1 MPAPPP
7 RLILGRQILG
17 FARDES
23 GATAVVVAVTL
34 TTLMGF
40 AGLAIDAG
48 HWYGDRRLAQNAADA
63 AAYSA
68 AIDSAS
74 GDTTAGVTAAAK
86 VITAQYGL
94 TNGSNGVTVAVNN
107 PPSTGAYTST
117 AGAWEVVITKTESL
131 FFATSFIN
139 SASVSARGVAVAGST
154 GGKYCVQ
161 ALDPS
166 TSVTTVSASNGIN
179 IDASVC
185 GLAVNGGNSAA
196 LSIIGGATIRDK
208 YTSVVGGTSINNGGS
223 LVSTNT
229 PDHKSTADPYAGV
242 AVPAPGACTFTNA
255 NYSSGG
261 TTPTISP
268 GTYCNGLSVSNG
280 VSITMTPGVY
290 IINGGTLNLQSG
302 PINATGGVTIVLT
315 GSGSNYATAQIG
327 NGVALNLTA
336 PTTGTTA
343 GLAILQDPNAPS
355 TGNNTFAGGATWN
368 INGALY
374 FPHQSVTLNNGVTN
388 NGSCTQLIAWH
399 ITFAGGMKFSN
410 TCGGTGTK
418 GIGAAATTLVE

>member
-1 MPAPPP
+1 MLASSTRPISE
-7 RLILGRQILG
+7 L
-17 FARDES
+17 ARDES

-34 TTLMGF
+34 TALMGF
-40 AGLAIDAG
+40 AGMAIDVG
-48 HWYGDRRLAQNAADA
+48 HWYGDRRLAQSAADA

-86 VITAQYGL
+86 AITAQYGL

-107 PPSTGAYTST
+107 PPTAGSYTAT
-117 AGAWEVVITKTESL
+117 AGAWEVGITKTESL
-131 FFATSFIN
+131 FFTTFFMS
-139 SASVSARGVAVAGST
+139 SASVKARSVAVAGST

-166 TSVTTVSASNGIN
+166 TSVTTVSASNGIT
-179 IDASVC
+179 IDATAC

-196 LSIIGGATIRDK
+196 LSIIGGASIKDK
-208 YTSVVGGTSINNGGS
+208 YTSVVGGTSMNNGGS
-223 LVSTNT
+223 LTSTNT
-229 PDHKSTADPYAGV
+229 PDHNSNADPYAAV
-242 AVPAPGACTFTNA
+242 AVPAPGTCTYTNA

-261 TTPTISP
+261 TTPTINP
-268 GTYCNGLSVSNG
+268 GTYCGAAGTNSLNVSNG
-280 VSITMTPGVY
+280 VSVTMNPGVY

-315 GSGSNYATAQIG
+315 GSGSNYATANIG

-343 GLAILQDPNAPS
+343 GLAIFQDPNAPS
-355 TGNNTFAGGATWN
+355 TGTNTFAGGATWN

-374 FPHQSVTLNNGVTN
+374 FPHQSVVLNNGVTN

-399 ITFAGGMKFSN
+399 ITFAGGMKFTN

-418 GIGAAATTLVE
+418 GIGAAATALVE